1 MHEKYYKY
9 WDRNAIVAAF
19 VKDDPIM
26 ADVMTEKVRYDTKCD
41 IAEAMLADGDSIERV
56 ARITGLTE
64 EELEVAGP
72 LPKDYHLTIAHD
84 KGVSEGSSAKA
95 REMAKAM
102 LAEGLSVDAIAR
114 ISGLTEEEIKAL

>member
-41 IAEAMLADGDSIERV
+41 IAKAMLADGDSIERV

-64 EELEVAGP
+64 EELEVAGL

-102 LAEGLSVDAIAR
+102 LAKEIPLATISE
-114 ISGLTEEEIKAL
+114 ISGLSEDEIKAL

>member
-64 EELEVAGP
+64 EELEVAGL

-102 LAEGLSVDAIAR
+102 LAKEIPLATISE
-114 ISGLTEEEIKAL
+114 ISGLSEDEIKAL

>member
-64 EELEVAGP
+64 EELEVAGL

-102 LAEGLSVDAIAR
+102 LAKDIPLATISE
-114 ISGLTEEEIKAL
+114 ISGLSEDEIKAL

>member
-64 EELEVAGP
+64 EELEVAGL
-72 LPKDYHLTIAHD
+72 LPKDYHLTVAHD

-102 LAEGLSVDAIAR
+102 LAKEIPLATISE
-114 ISGLTEEEIKAL
+114 ISGLSEDEIKAL

>member
-1 MHEKYYKY
+1 MYEKYYKY

-19 VKDDPIM
+19 VEDDPVM

-41 IAEAMLADGDSIERV
+41 IAKAMLADGDSIERV
-56 ARITGLTE
+56 ARITSLTE
-64 EELEVAGP
+64 EELEVAGL
-72 LPKDYHLTIAHD
+72 LPKDYHLTVAHD
-84 KGVSEGSSAKA
+84 KGVREGSSAKA

-102 LAEGLSVDAIAR
+102 LAEGLSMDAIAR